1 MLILAFHS
9 KYCCGW
15 IFFFFFFATFPFSLS
30 PSAIPFFFSLSSA
43 SCQLIIEAHFK
54 HSISGKISVPLRHH
68 IHHSFI
74 HTQHIFFLS
83 LLVIFIH
90 VCTSKCEEARINGG
104 KNKGIKKIYLLM
116 PQQNS
121 ISKLVGQIFEFAF
134 CINITVFRYLIV
146 VKFSLAAGANG
157 WLTQVITPVL
167 PLQTG

>member
-15 IFFFFFFATFPFSLS
+15 IFYFFFRNLSLFFISIRHS
-30 PSAIPFFFSLSSA
+30 FFFSLSSA